1 MEMEGQSLE
10 YKNIGV
16 YTKQHQVFQDN
27 QNNYN
32 NKNNIGEIQPQKIN
46 WFKNMDLHDL
56 NLKKEKK
63 KKLTHIEN
71 PYFKYT
77 IYGQYGQN
85 VCGRRCKTLV
95 SNKLFQ
101 KCCCKEK

>member
-1 MEMEGQSLE
+1 MEGSALE

-16 YTKQHQVFQDN
+16 YTKQNKDFQDN
-27 QNNYN
+27 QNNFDN
-32 NKNNIGEIQPQKIN
+32 DIKNNNISPQKIN
-46 WFKNMDLHDL
+46 WFKNMDLDKVEI
-56 NLKKEKK
+56 KKETK
-63 KKLTHIEN
+63 KKLTYVEN

-77 IYGQYGQN
+77 IYGRYDQN

>member
-1 MEMEGQSLE
+1 MEGPTLE
-10 YKNIGV
+10 YKNIGI
-16 YTKQHQVFQDN
+16 YTKQNNDFQDN

-32 NKNNIGEIQPQKIN
+32 NNNDIKSQKIN
-46 WFKNMDLHDL
+46 WLKNMDLDEFDL
-56 NLKKEKK
+56 EKQTKK
-63 KKLTHIEN
+63 KITYVEN

-77 IYGQYGQN
+77 IYGRYGQN

>member
-1 MEMEGQSLE
+1 MEMEMEYSALE
-10 YKNIGV
+10 FKNIGV
-16 YTKQHQVFQDN
+16 YNKQNQDN
-27 QNNYN
+27 QNNN
-32 NKNNIGEIQPQKIN
+32 DNENNIGEIAPQKIN
-46 WFKNMDLHDL
+46 WFKNMEIDEFD
-56 NLKKEKK
+56 LKKETK
-63 KKLTHIEN
+63 KKLTYVEN

-77 IYGQYGQN
+77 IYGRYGQN

>member
-1 MEMEGQSLE
+1 MEGSALE

-16 YTKQHQVFQDN
+16 YTKQNQDFQYN
-27 QNNYN
+27 QNN
-32 NKNNIGEIQPQKIN
+32 KDIPPQKIN
-46 WFKNMDLHDL
+46 LFKNIDLDDL
-56 NLKKEKK
+56 EFKKYNKK
-63 KKLTHIEN
+63 KITYVEN

-77 IYGQYGQN
+77 IYGRYGQN

-101 KCCCKEK
+101 KCCCK